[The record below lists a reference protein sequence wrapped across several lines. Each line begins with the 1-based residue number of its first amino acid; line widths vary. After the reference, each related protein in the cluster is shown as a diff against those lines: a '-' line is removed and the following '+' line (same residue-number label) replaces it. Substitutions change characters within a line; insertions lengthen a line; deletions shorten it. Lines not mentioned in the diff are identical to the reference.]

1 MTKVRDPVLGMRLC
15 RRGGR
20 GDAIEGWACDR
31 RGEGG
36 EGIEGPGRGWVNWT
50 GEGTSRGRGMEEV
63 ESDDPTPINPCP
75 FHRSVESA
83 RSLSRLLVGGWVLSC
98 VGSMT

>member
-20 GDAIEGWACDR
+20 GDAKEGWACDR

-36 EGIEGPGRGWVNWT
+36 EGIEGPGRGWANRT
-50 GEGTSRGRGMEEV
+50 EEGTSRGLEGV

-83 RSLSRLLVGGWVLSC
+83 PSLSCLLVGGWVLSC
-98 VGSMT
+98 VGSTT